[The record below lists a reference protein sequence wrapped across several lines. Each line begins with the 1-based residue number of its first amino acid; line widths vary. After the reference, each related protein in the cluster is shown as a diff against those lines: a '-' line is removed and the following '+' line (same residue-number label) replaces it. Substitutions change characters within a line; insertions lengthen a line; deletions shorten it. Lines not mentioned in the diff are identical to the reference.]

1 MTGLPSELFS
11 LRGRTALVTG
21 ASRGIG
27 RMVAETLAAAGAR
40 VILTARSHDALARL
54 ADSMNANGQEAVAL
68 ALDITDEKAV
78 LEAFRRLGDSGM
90 APDILV
96 NNAGIINRS
105 PFAGS
110 NTPDWRAVVETNLIA
125 PYILCREASSA
136 MRARKWGRIV
146 NIASIL
152 AIQGKKNAHAYTATK
167 HGVAGLTRALAA
179 ELGAEGVTANAICP
193 GYIRTEINLSLQQ
206 DAAFSAKVVS
216 QVPAG
221 RWGETR
227 DLVGPLLFLCSD
239 ASAFVNGH
247 LLVVD
252 GGMTATH

>member
-1 MTGLPSELFS
+1 MTAQHTELFS

-27 RMVAETLAAAGAR
+27 RMTAETLAAAGAR

-54 ADSMNANGQEAVAL
+54 ADDMNANGQEAVAL
-68 ALDITDEKAV
+68 ALDITDENAV
-78 LEAFRRLGDSGM
+78 LEAFDQLGNSGM

-105 PFAGS
+105 PLAGS
-110 NTPDWRAVVETNLIA
+110 NTPDWRAVVETNLVA
-125 PYILCREASSA
+125 PYVLCREAAKA
-136 MRARKWGRIV
+136 MGARKWGRIV

-167 HGVAGLTRALAA
+167 HGIAGLTRALAA
-179 ELGAEGVTANAICP
+179 ELGGEGITANAICP
-193 GYIRTEINLSLQQ
+193 GYIRTEINVSLQQ
-206 DAAFSAKVVS
+206 DAEFSAMIEAR
-216 QVPAG
+216 VPAR
-221 RWGETR
+221 RWGETS

-239 ASAFVNGH
+239 ASGFVNGQ

>member
-1 MTGLPSELFS
+1 MTVAGAELFD

-27 RMVAETLAAAGAR
+27 RMAAETLAAAGAR
-40 VILTARSHDALARL
+40 VILTARSHEALVRV
-54 ADSMNANGQEAVAL
+54 ADGMNANGQEAVAL
-68 ALDITDEKAV
+68 TLDITDEEAV
-78 LEAFRRLGDSGM
+78 LEAVERLDRDGM

-96 NNAGIINRS
+96 NNAGIIDRS
-105 PFAGS
+105 PLLGS
-110 NTPDWRAVVETNLIA
+110 RTADWRAVVETNLIA
-125 PYILCREASSA
+125 PYVLCRETSKA

-146 NIASIL
+146 NVASIL
-152 AIQGKKNAHAYTATK
+152 AFQGKKNAHAYSATK

-179 ELGAEGVTANAICP
+179 ELGGEGITANAICP
-193 GYIRTEINLSLQQ
+193 GYIRTEINVSLQR
-206 DAAFSAKVVS
+206 DAGFSAMVEAR
-216 QVPAG
+216 VPAG

-227 DLVGPLLFLCSD
+227 DLVGPLLFLCSE